1 MQVESQT
8 KKKKRLG
15 LVIGSG
21 GIKCAAALGML
32 KALKR
37 ERIGIDLAVGCSGGS
52 LYAAA
57 IALGWDP
64 DWFAEHTNP
73 MWSGFFTRLS
83 YKNMLKAILPGILGF
98 NEDFGMLDD
107 TAVNAAAYG
116 VYAGKTF
123 ADTQIPLYVI
133 ATDLMNGARVVLSEG
148 LIADAIRAS
157 IAIPLVLPPKRLG
170 GRVLIDGGASD
181 PLPISVAMAEGCDL
195 ILAMGFEAPY
205 SPRIAS
211 LMNLIDETS
220 HIIINN
226 LLRMSFSFYNLEHH
240 AEIISILPLFD
251 HPISISD
258 SRDIPYIIEC
268 GERATAEQLPY
279 LRKLLA
285 MTDKE

>member
-1 MQVESQT
+1 MSSESRQR
-8 KKKKRLG
+8 KIG

-32 KALKR
+32 KVLKR
-37 ERIGIDLAVGCSGGS
+37 ERIAYDLAVGCSGGS

-64 DWFAEHTNP
+64 EWFAEQTNP
-73 MWSGFFTRLS
+73 MWAGIFARRS
-83 YKNMLKAILPGILGF
+83 YKNMFKAILPGILGF
-98 NEDFGMLDD
+98 DENFGMLDD
-107 TAVNAAAYG
+107 TALNASIEG
-116 VYAGKTF
+116 VYADKTF
-123 ADTQIPLYVI
+123 ADTQIPLHII
-133 ATDLMNGARVVLSEG
+133 ATDLMTGARVALSEG
-148 LIADAIRAS
+148 LIVNAIRAS

-205 SPRIAS
+205 SPRIGS

-220 HIIINN
+220 HIIANN
-226 LLRMSFSFYNLEHH
+226 LIRMSFSFYNLEHPS
-240 AEIISILPLFD
+240 EIISILPIFE
-251 HPISISD
+251 HPISITD
-258 SRDIPYIIEC
+258 SREIPYIIEC
-268 GERATAEQLPY
+268 GERATEEHLPY

-285 MTDKE
+285 LNPSP